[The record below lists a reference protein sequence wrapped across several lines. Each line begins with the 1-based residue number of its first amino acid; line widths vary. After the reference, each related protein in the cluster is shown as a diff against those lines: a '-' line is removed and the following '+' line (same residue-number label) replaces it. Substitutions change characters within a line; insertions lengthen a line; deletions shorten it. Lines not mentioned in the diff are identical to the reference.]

1 MAPSGPP
8 ASGPGP
14 SSPTERPEL
23 LADAAALD
31 AAVRRIGAAIDADHP
46 DGVVLVGVLKGSLI
60 FLADLARR
68 ITVPTRLE
76 VVALAPYDGT
86 STRTRVL
93 KDVDAPLTGESVV
106 IVGGIVDTGLTA
118 DFVHRH
124 LSRFEP
130 RSVRLATLA
139 DKAARRLI
147 PVRPDYVAVD
157 APDRFLLGYGLDHLG
172 RYRNLSDLWVGDRE
186 ALRADPDAYVA
197 TLYPQARYPQA
208 GGAS

>member
-1 MAPSGPP
+1 MAPSARPTSGTGRPP
-8 ASGPGP
+8 PEG
-14 SSPTERPEL
+14 PEL
-23 LADAAALD
+23 LADAAALH

-46 DGVVLVGVLKGSLI
+46 EGVVLVGVLKGSLL
-60 FLADLARR
+60 FLADLARC

-93 KDVDAPLTGESVV
+93 KDVDAPLAGESVV
-106 IVGGIVDTGLTA
+106 IVSGIVDTGLTA

-124 LSRFEP
+124 LGQLEP
-130 RSVRLATLA
+130 ATIRLATLA

-157 APDRFLLGYGLDHLG
+157 APDRFLIGYGLDHLG
-172 RYRNLSDLWVGDRE
+172 RYRNLRDLWVGDRE
-186 ALRADPDAYVA
+186 VLRADPDAYVP
-197 TLYPQARYPQA
+197 TLYPEP
-208 GGAS
+208 GS